1 MEKERLRGMLLG
13 GGSSH
18 HVRLT
23 YIGEDE
29 RREEREIEGAAF
41 SRFPLV
47 LRFPSRKKGNSPG
60 YH

>member
-1 MEKERLRGMLLG
+1 MEKEGLRGMLLG

-29 RREEREIEGAAF
+29 EEKRG
-41 SRFPLV
+41 
-47 LRFPSRKKGNSPG
+47 RKKERHSPAFL
-60 YH
+60 